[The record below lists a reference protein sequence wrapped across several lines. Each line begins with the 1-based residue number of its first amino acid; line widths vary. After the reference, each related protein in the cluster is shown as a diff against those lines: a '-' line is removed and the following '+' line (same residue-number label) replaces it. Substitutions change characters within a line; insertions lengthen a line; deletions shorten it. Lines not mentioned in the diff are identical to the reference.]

1 MILVLTEMLLLD
13 LLEGLSRVLRQ
24 SSTAINTLQLRLR
37 VQLLRLVLTSLQ
49 RLRYF
54 VNHLRPLVIATK
66 ILLIEKVLGRD
77 TSLGRRLIDCS
88 WYFFLLLL
96 FMKFNLFLIFQMC
109 GVG

>member
-37 VQLLRLVLTSLQ
+37 VQLLRLVLTSLK

-66 ILLIEKVLGRD
+66 ILLVE
-77 TSLGRRLIDCS
+77 
-88 WYFFLLLL
+88 
-96 FMKFNLFLIFQMC
+96 
-109 GVG
+109 